1 MPLPDPFFSQAEEQ
15 LVKKISFIVA
25 APTIAVFTLAV
36 ACADLQQA
44 IGDHLASTGSHG
56 DGPAKPEDCA
66 DEAEHGS
73 ETEDGHGGEAD
84 HTAAPGG
91 ECGGDGPTG
100 ADLADSC
107 CGFPGDRGNELG
119 VGQFCTRDEH
129 CAGNVEAKVCSSF
142 ENGLTDHVS
151 FFCTIPCDPNV
162 EEDVCGTG
170 ARCNCEEVGCGCV
183 PVACLENAPAHCE
196 EP

>member
-1 MPLPDPFFSQAEEQ
+1 M
-15 LVKKISFIVA
+15 KNHSFIAAAAAVA
-25 APTIAVFTLAV
+25 ALTMAAS
-36 ACADLQQA
+36 CADLQEV
-44 IGDHLASTGSHG
+44 IGGQLASGGTESGGSHESEECEEG
-56 DGPAKPEDCA
+56 E
-66 DEAEHGS
+66 EHHS
-73 ETEDGHGGEAD
+73 QQATDGHDEEGHDEEGHPAG
-84 HTAAPGG
+84 AYGG
-91 ECGGDGPTG
+91 ECGGEGPTG

-129 CAGNVEAKVCSSF
+129 CAGNIEAQVCSSF

-162 EEDVCGTG
+162 DGNICGTG

-183 PVACLENAPAHCE
+183 PIACLENSPAHCE